1 MKNHIESRNA
11 GVRVSRL
18 SFGTV
23 FMGPQ
28 SDDMSPEE
36 RVALLLHAFKQ
47 GVLFWDTSHPPFYSL
62 PSKEGKNRFS
72 LA

>member
-1 MKNHIESRNA
+1 
-11 GVRVSRL
+11 
-18 SFGTV
+18 
-23 FMGPQ
+23 
-28 SDDMSPEE
+28 
-36 RVALLLHAFKQ
+36 VALLLHAFKQ